1 MKGAIGSDK
10 SSGSSSSASVRIG
23 SINASNRGDKRTSK
37 APNKKDVSKL
47 MIKSPSSSDNS
58 IDSHRSVQSIMFKK
72 LGDEE
77 ASTTSKVSQAISK
90 IYKMDS
96 ESKHLVRSEFVR
108 NQTKYKEI
116 QSIKR
121 ILQMDAPKRTDEDL
135 DELVKLIKDVSFF
148 KERKLSIQEIKEV
161 ASGFQFQ
168 EVEEGEDV
176 VKYGDQGDNFYLII

>member
-23 SINASNRGDKRTSK
+23 SINASNLGDKTAQK
-37 APNKKDVSKL
+37 PLNKKDMGKL
-47 MIKSPSSSDNS
+47 MKKSPSSSNDS

-90 IYKMDS
+90 IYRMDL

-116 QSIKR
+116 
-121 ILQMDAPKRTDEDL
+121 
-135 DELVKLIKDVSFF
+135 
-148 KERKLSIQEIKEV
+148 
-161 ASGFQFQ
+161 
-168 EVEEGEDV
+168 
-176 VKYGDQGDNFYLII
+176 